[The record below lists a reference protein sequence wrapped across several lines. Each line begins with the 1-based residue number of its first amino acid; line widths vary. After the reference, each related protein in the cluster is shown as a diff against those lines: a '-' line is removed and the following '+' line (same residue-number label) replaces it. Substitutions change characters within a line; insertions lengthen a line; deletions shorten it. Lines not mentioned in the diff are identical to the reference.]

1 MNRLESLSWDNKYS
15 TTACYRL
22 LCRLKVRDIRR
33 NSVLFGKEERRPLSY
48 SQGREETPRDKMTS
62 RHDKW
67 TRDIYL
73 MIRLWKIMKLICQK
87 TINIRT
93 TSQFCP
99 LSSSLVSS
107 SSHFTLPYHQKCPK
121 RLCHKKQSAL
131 LLRRAFKRPLKAT
144 VDAFGYAG
152 NLFPSQRLGNEL
164 FGLYF
169 VLHLDKTKI
178 KVSVIVLVKVKWYG
192 FYCPL

>member
-1 MNRLESLSWDNKYS
+1 
-15 TTACYRL
+15 
-22 LCRLKVRDIRR
+22 
-33 NSVLFGKEERRPLSY
+33 
-48 SQGREETPRDKMTS
+48 
-62 RHDKW
+62 
-67 TRDIYL
+67 
-73 MIRLWKIMKLICQK
+73 MKLIWQK

-93 TSQFCP
+93 TRQFRP

-107 SSHFTLPYHQKCPK
+107 SSYFTLPYHQKCPK

-178 KVSVIVLVKVKWYG
+178 KVSVIVLVKVK
-192 FYCPL
+192 